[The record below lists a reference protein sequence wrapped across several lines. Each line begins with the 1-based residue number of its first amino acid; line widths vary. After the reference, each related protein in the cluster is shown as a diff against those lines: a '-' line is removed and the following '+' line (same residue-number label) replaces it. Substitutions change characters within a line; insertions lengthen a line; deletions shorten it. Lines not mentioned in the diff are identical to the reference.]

1 MSKNNLYN
9 FDLNLKKQYFKILG
23 IDEVGRG
30 CIAGPLVVCGVI
42 LNDDFFDKNIK
53 DSKKIKSIEQRK
65 NLKNLIIKNSLFCE
79 YEIVEPEMIDII
91 GPKKASVFGM
101 EKIAKQLIN
110 NYDLCLTDYEKI
122 PNLLKPQMNL
132 TKGDN
137 TSFSIACASIV
148 AKSVR
153 DDLMEQLHNLYPHF
167 ECNKNQGYLT
177 KKHIELLNKYGPI
190 KKIHR
195 FSYKP
200 MKLMSS
206 KI

>member
-1 MSKNNLYN
+1 MNKNNLYN
-9 FDLNLKKQYFKILG
+9 FDLNLKKQYSKILG
-23 IDEVGRG
+23 VDEVGRG

-42 LNDDFFDKNIK
+42 LKDNFYDGNIK

-65 NLKNLIIKNSLFCE
+65 KLKNLIIKNSLFYL
-79 YEIVEPEMIDII
+79 YEIIEPETIDLI
-91 GPKKASVFGM
+91 GPKKASVLGM
-101 EKIAKQLIN
+101 TKIANQLIDY
-110 NYDLCLTDYEKI
+110 YDLCLTDYEKI
-122 PNLLKPQMNL
+122 PDLLKTQMNI

-148 AKSVR
+148 AKSIR
-153 DDLMEQLHNLYPHF
+153 DDLMEQLHNLYPYF
-167 ECNKNQGYLT
+167 EFNKNQGYLT
-177 KKHIELLNKYGPI
+177 KRHIELLNKYGAI

-200 MKLMSS
+200 MKLINS